1 MVGKLFMIPHCE
13 FNTGILQIFRMKAI
27 IDNGVI
33 ENRVW
38 VSLYDSGLLVALLTG
53 VWKHIALR
61 GENTQRKALNID
73 QELYHSKNFPSLA
86 TGE

>member
-1 MVGKLFMIPHCE
+1 MVGKLFMIPHSE
-13 FNTGILQIFRMKAI
+13 FNTGILQILGMKAI
-27 IDNGVI
+27 IHNGVI
-33 ENRVW
+33 ENRVR

-61 GENTQRKALNID
+61 GEKTQYEALNTD
-73 QELYHSKNFPSLA
+73 QELYHSKDFPSLA